1 MIDQNGYDYDTFLSD
16 SSDDHPKYA
25 DGLSQ
30 EQLNVISEL
39 GFEVKQIDDEMLVN
53 EEFNQPFHSEPP
65 SNLIALENVLS
76 LAEEQCEF
84 LYSNISEETGLSADQ
99 VIADDSILAVRAM
112 LNIMIAGANLT
123 TTEASNIALAQDQD
137 NT

>member
-39 GFEVKQIDDEMLVN
+39 GFEVKQIDDEMLIN
-53 EEFNQPFHSEPP
+53 EEFHQPFHSEPP
-65 SNLIALENVLS
+65 SNLIALENVLG
-76 LAEEQCEF
+76 LAEGNNANFCTQ
-84 LYSNISEETGLSADQ
+84 
-99 VIADDSILAVRAM
+99 ILARR
-112 LNIMIAGANLT
+112 
-123 TTEASNIALAQDQD
+123 QDCQQ
-137 NT
+137 TK